1 MAATKRAWKLQEF
14 VAHGSNVNCLAL
26 GYKSGRVMVTGGED
40 KKVNMW
46 AVGKPNCIM
55 SLSGHTSPVEC
66 VRFGNAEELVVAGS
80 QSGSLK
86 IWDLEAAKIVRTLTG
101 HKSNIRSLDFHP
113 YGEFVASGSMDTN
126 IKLWDVRRKGC
137 IFTYKGHTDAVN
149 CIRFSPDGRWIA
161 SAGED
166 SSLKMWDLTAGKM
179 IQEFKDHTGPV
190 TGVEFHP
197 NEFLLASGSADRTVK
212 FWDLETFQLVSST
225 GAAESGA
232 IRCIFFHPDGKCLF
246 GGSQDALRV
255 FAWEPGRC
263 LDAFSM
269 GWGKVAD
276 ISVASSQLIGASF
289 SQTNVSVYIVDLN
302 TVTCSPSQIKRAQ
315 MSGPG
320 MVSQPAPSEPV
331 KPPMS
336 ASGRRMFITERPPT
350 SSTKKASEMKTEPE
364 EESSASNEPEDDS
377 SNVAQIENQDDYR
390 EVFQGRTKIERTPP
404 RKLEPFPAPPE
415 DQSKAKP
422 YKQPAKEQKAKQ
434 EQPMKPATIVPADR
448 NKPADLNMAEF
459 LPKRPDSAVSA
470 DPRRPPAVKEQ
481 SEDEVLTSLHKGH
494 ESMCAVLGN
503 RHRNLEIVRALW
515 TSGDIKTSVD
525 SAVGMKDLS
534 VMVDLLNVLIL
545 KHSLWTLD
553 LCTVLLPQIQ
563 ELLASKYESYCH
575 TACNAL
581 KIVLR
586 SFSSIIKTNVQAP
599 PMGGGVDISREERY
613 KKCKVCHGHLM
624 SIRGLVEKKQT
635 MSGKLGSTFRELQIM
650 LNGLDD

>member
-14 VAHGSNVNCLAL
+14 VAHGSAVNCLAL

-137 IFTYKGHTDAVN
+137 IFTYKGHTDGVN

-179 IQEFKDHTGPV
+179 IQEFKGHTGPV

-225 GAAESGA
+225 GAESGA

-302 TVTCSPSQIKRAQ
+302 RAQ

-320 MVSQPAPSEPV
+320 MVSQPVPSEPA

-336 ASGRRMFITERPPT
+336 AST
-350 SSTKKASEMKTEPE
+350 SHLNSLNKTFTVALGYKLGLFDLLSSEMKTEPE
-364 EESSASNEPEDDS
+364 EEPSASNEPEDDS
-377 SNVAQIENQDDYR
+377 SNVAQIQNPEDYK

-422 YKQPAKEQKAKQ
+422 YKQPAREQKVKQ
-434 EQPMKPATIVPADR
+434 EPVKPATIVPADR

-470 DPRRPPAVKEQ
+470 DPRRPPEVPEQ
-481 SEDEVLTSLHKGH
+481 SEDEVLSSVHKGH

-553 LCTVLLPQIQ
+553 LCTVLLPQIH
-563 ELLASKYESYCH
+563 ELMASKYESYCH

-586 SFSSIIKTNVQAP
+586 SFSSIIKTNVKAP
-599 PMGGGVDISREERY
+599 PSGHGVDISREERY

-624 SIRGLVEKKQT
+624 AIRGLVEKKQS
-635 MSGKLGSTFRELQIM
+635 MAGKLGSTFRELQIM

>member
-14 VAHGSNVNCLAL
+14 VAHGSAVNCLAL

-137 IFTYKGHTDAVN
+137 IFTYKGHTDGVN

-179 IQEFKDHTGPV
+179 IQEFKGHTGPV

-225 GAAESGA
+225 GAESGA

-320 MVSQPAPSEPV
+320 MVSQPVPSEPA

-336 ASGRRMFITERPPT
+336 AST
-350 SSTKKASEMKTEPE
+350 SHLNSLNKTFTVALGYKLGLFDLLSSEMKTEPE
-364 EESSASNEPEDDS
+364 EEPSASNEPEDDS
-377 SNVAQIENQDDYR
+377 SNVAQIQNPEDYK
-390 EVFQGRTKIERTPP
+390 EVFQGRTKI
-404 RKLEPFPAPPE
+404 

-422 YKQPAKEQKAKQ
+422 YKQPAREQKVKQ
-434 EQPMKPATIVPADR
+434 EPVKPATIVPADR

-470 DPRRPPAVKEQ
+470 DPRRPPEVPEQ
-481 SEDEVLTSLHKGH
+481 SEDEVLSSVHKGH

-553 LCTVLLPQIQ
+553 LCTVLLPQIH
-563 ELLASKYESYCH
+563 ELMASKYESYCH

-586 SFSSIIKTNVQAP
+586 SFSSIIKTNVKAP
-599 PMGGGVDISREERY
+599 PSGHGVDISREERY

-624 SIRGLVEKKQT
+624 AIRGLVEKKQS
-635 MSGKLGSTFRELQIM
+635 MAGKLGSTFRELQIM

>member
-225 GAAESGA
+225 GAESGA

-302 TVTCSPSQIKRAQ
+302 RAQ

-320 MVSQPAPSEPV
+320 MVSQPVPAEPV

-336 ASGRRMFITERPPT
+336 ASGRRTFITERPPT

-364 EESSASNEPEDDS
+364 EEPTASNEPEDDS
-377 SNVAQIENQDDYR
+377 SNVAQIENPDDYR
-390 EVFQGRTKIERTPP
+390 EVFQGRTKI
-404 RKLEPFPAPPE
+404 

-422 YKQPAKEQKAKQ
+422 YKQPAKEPKAKQ
-434 EQPMKPATIVPADR
+434 EPVKPATIVPADR
-448 NKPADLNMAEF
+448 NKPADLNLAEF

-470 DPRRPPAVKEQ
+470 DPRRPPVVQEQ
-481 SEDEVLTSLHKGH
+481 SEEEVLSSVHKGH

-563 ELLASKYESYCH
+563 ELLSSKYESYCH

-599 PMGGGVDISREERY
+599 PAGGGVDISREERY

-624 SIRGLVEKKQT
+624 SIRGLVEKKQS

>member
-14 VAHGSNVNCLAL
+14 VAHGSAVNCLAL

-137 IFTYKGHTDAVN
+137 IFTYKGHTDGVN

-179 IQEFKDHTGPV
+179 IQEFKGHTGPV

-225 GAAESGA
+225 GAESGA

-302 TVTCSPSQIKRAQ
+302 RAQ

-320 MVSQPAPSEPV
+320 MVSQPVPSEPA

-336 ASGRRMFITERPPT
+336 ASGRRTFITERPPT

-364 EESSASNEPEDDS
+364 EEPSASNEPEDDS
-377 SNVAQIENQDDYR
+377 SNVAQIQNPEDYK

-422 YKQPAKEQKAKQ
+422 YKQPAREQKVKQ
-434 EQPMKPATIVPADR
+434 EPVKPATIVPADR

-470 DPRRPPAVKEQ
+470 DPRRPPEVPEQ
-481 SEDEVLTSLHKGH
+481 SEDEVLSSVHKGH

-553 LCTVLLPQIQ
+553 LCTVLLPQIH
-563 ELLASKYESYCH
+563 ELMASKYESYCH

-586 SFSSIIKTNVQAP
+586 SFSSIIKTNVKAP
-599 PMGGGVDISREERY
+599 PSGHGVDISREERY

-624 SIRGLVEKKQT
+624 AIRGLVEKKQS
-635 MSGKLGSTFRELQIM
+635 MAGKLGSTFRELQIM

>member
-225 GAAESGA
+225 GAESGA

-302 TVTCSPSQIKRAQ
+302 VT
-315 MSGPG
+315 
-320 MVSQPAPSEPV
+320 
-331 KPPMS
+331 
-336 ASGRRMFITERPPT
+336 SGRRTFITERPPT

-364 EESSASNEPEDDS
+364 EEPTASNEPEDDS
-377 SNVAQIENQDDYR
+377 SNVAQIENPDDYR
-390 EVFQGRTKIERTPP
+390 EVFQGRTKIGQLISLCCLSEPP
-404 RKLEPFPAPPE
+404 QGNLSPSRPHRKEPV
-415 DQSKAKP
+415 
-422 YKQPAKEQKAKQ
+422 
-434 EQPMKPATIVPADR
+434 KPATIVPADR
-448 NKPADLNMAEF
+448 NKPADLNLAEF

-470 DPRRPPAVKEQ
+470 DPRRPPAVQEQ
-481 SEDEVLTSLHKGH
+481 SEEEVLSSVHKGH

-563 ELLASKYESYCH
+563 ELLSSKYESYCH

-599 PMGGGVDISREERY
+599 PAGGGVDISREERY

-624 SIRGLVEKKQT
+624 SIRGLVEKKQS